1 MIIRILNEGQYDV
14 DDAELNA
21 LNVLDE
27 KLETAVGA
35 GDEAG
40 FRTALA
46 ELLEKVRTAGSPVAM
61 DELVPSELAL
71 PPADATI
78 DEVRDLLDEE
88 GLIPGR
94 SADVDAAAGADS

>member
-27 KLETAVGA
+27 KLEAAVGA
-35 GDEAG
+35 GDDEA
-40 FRTALA
+40 FRAALG
-46 ELLEKVRTAGSPVAM
+46 ELLEKVRTAGTPVAL

-78 DEVRDLLDEE
+78 DEVRELLDEE

-94 SADVDAAAGADS
+94 SSDVDATAGADS